1 MLGPLAMHDTLHQPN
16 FDFEATLR
24 LFQARPHLFL
34 GAVTLERVQVWL
46 GGFEAAAAATR
57 VKASQGAFSDVLR
70 ERGWQES
77 GHGPVP
83 EMRQKGLSDEQIMN
97 ELIDIEIEICRR
109 GAT

>member
-1 MLGPLAMHDTLHQPN
+1 MHDTTHQPH

-24 LFQARPHLFL
+24 VFQARPHLFL
-34 GAVTLERVQVWL
+34 GPVTLDRVQVWL

-57 VKASQGAFSDVLR
+57 GKAPHDAFSEVLR
-70 ERGWQES
+70 DRGWQES
-77 GHGPVP
+77 GHGPMP
-83 EMRQKGLSDEQIMN
+83 DMRQKGLSDEQIIN